1 MRLLGVQL
9 MYDFCS
15 VCVSHLHTLLFLWIL
30 YTLYVRAVF
39 CRVALSLSMCDLFLS
54 ESLSWF
60 LYGWK
65 ILHFLV
71 NFLFFNNCFLSQNA
85 DNLLFSVE
93 SQELILL
100 QVEAIPFQDSW
111 RNFCFFL
118 FDSSCGSSFY
128 EEFQ

>member
-1 MRLLGVQL
+1 
-9 MYDFCS
+9 
-15 VCVSHLHTLLFLWIL
+15 
-30 YTLYVRAVF
+30 
-39 CRVALSLSMCDLFLS
+39 MCDLFLS

-100 QVEAIPFQDSW
+100 QVEAIPFQDS
-111 RNFCFFL
+111 
-118 FDSSCGSSFY
+118 
-128 EEFQ
+128 